1 MLLHIYVLLYAL
13 GGHLVVV
20 TLPYN
25 GLGVLDY
32 FAPVL

>member
-13 GGHLVVV
+13 GGVVV